1 MRPEHKC
8 LKREEKAHR
17 GVRKAEDG
25 KIQMHQGCGR
35 GWTGGGGS
43 WLGSCHPQGGL
54 AVAPED
60 LEATGTPLVPGAAI
74 GCVGA

>member
-1 MRPEHKC
+1 M
-8 LKREEKAHR
+8 
-17 GVRKAEDG
+17 
-25 KIQMHQGCGR
+25 CGR
-35 GWTGGGGS
+35 QRMERFRCIRAAGGGWTGGGGS
-43 WLGSCHPQGGL
+43 WLGSCYPQGGL

>member
-1 MRPEHKC
+1 MERFRC
-8 LKREEKAHR
+8 IRAA
-17 GVRKAEDG
+17 GG
-25 KIQMHQGCGR
+25 